1 MMSTRNTAKLCSLTV
16 ERIYKTN
23 IAKKMGKQKR
33 RSRSRREEEFPWSIC
48 VWNKNKTPFIVCEK
62 GIEEKK
68 VAVKWKQNFTASV
81 LFASSPLSDSWEM
94 STLSIA
100 AKLRQ
105 HFPHELTHA
114 DVCLLAVCTC
124 VVMEAVTL
132 SPPSPTAT
140 GTMYVCPYTPMLQC
154 IRHHHPHSGTNIAA
168 VLQLSDSMVFSE
180 NKLGLTIVGLFKI
193 RLANTTHT
201 YTLTYT
207 HRLRIALCVC
217 TSRK

>member
-1 MMSTRNTAKLCSLTV
+1 MKEYIKQTSQRKWENKNEEAAA
-16 ERIYKTN
+16 EG
-23 IAKKMGKQKR
+23 KKNSHGAYV
-33 RSRSRREEEFPWSIC
+33 C
-48 VWNKNKTPFIVCEK
+48 VWNKKEIPFIVCEK

-81 LFASSPLSDSWEM
+81 LFASSSLSDSWEM

-132 SPPSPTAT
+132 SPPPQQTQELCTYVHHAHATMHPAPPPTQWYQYCSRPPT
-140 GTMYVCPYTPMLQC
+140 
-154 IRHHHPHSGTNIAA
+154 IRFDGVFRKQTWTNYRGF
-168 VLQLSDSMVFSE
+168 V
-180 NKLGLTIVGLFKI
+180 
-193 RLANTTHT
+193 
-201 YTLTYT
+201 
-207 HRLRIALCVC
+207 
-217 TSRK
+217 

>member
-1 MMSTRNTAKLCSLTV
+1 MSTRNTAKLCSLTV

-48 VWNKNKTPFIVCEK
+48 VCVEQKRNPFHSMRK
-62 GIEEKK
+62 RNWRKK

-132 SPPSPTAT
+132 SPPPQHTQELCTYVHHAHATMHPAPPPTQWYQYCSRPPT
-140 GTMYVCPYTPMLQC
+140 
-154 IRHHHPHSGTNIAA
+154 IRFDGVFRKQTWTNYRGF
-168 VLQLSDSMVFSE
+168 V
-180 NKLGLTIVGLFKI
+180 
-193 RLANTTHT
+193 
-201 YTLTYT
+201 
-207 HRLRIALCVC
+207 
-217 TSRK
+217 

>member
-48 VWNKNKTPFIVCEK
+48 VKK

-81 LFASSPLSDSWEM
+81 LFAFSPLSDSWEM

-114 DVCLLAVCTC
+114 DVCLLAVCAC

-132 SPPSPTAT
+132 SPPSPTDT
-140 GTMYVCPYTPMLQC
+140 GTMYVCPPRPCYNA
-154 IRHHHPHSGTNIAA
+154 SGT
-168 VLQLSDSMVFSE
+168 
-180 NKLGLTIVGLFKI
+180 
-193 RLANTTHT
+193 TTHT
-201 YTLTYT
+201 VVPILQPSSNYPIRWCFPKTNLD
-207 HRLRIALCVC
+207 
-217 TSRK
+217 

>member
-1 MMSTRNTAKLCSLTV
+1 M
-16 ERIYKTN
+16 
-23 IAKKMGKQKR
+23 
-33 RSRSRREEEFPWSIC
+33 
-48 VWNKNKTPFIVCEK
+48 WNKKENPFIVCEK

-94 STLSIA
+94 STLSIL

-132 SPPSPTAT
+132 SPPLHNRHRNYVRTYVHHAHATMHPAPPPTQWYQYCSRPPT
-140 GTMYVCPYTPMLQC
+140 
-154 IRHHHPHSGTNIAA
+154 IRFDGVFRKQTWTNYRGF
-168 VLQLSDSMVFSE
+168 V
-180 NKLGLTIVGLFKI
+180 
-193 RLANTTHT
+193 
-201 YTLTYT
+201 
-207 HRLRIALCVC
+207 
-217 TSRK
+217 